1 MTYGHVRWLPASS
14 TGVKPAR
21 AGEFPAATRPPSSS
35 VCPTRYQGSG
45 AAPCLGPGPRPVT
58 AAGRPNHRA
67 AGAPATGRPASP
79 GPTDPGRPL
88 GAPEVSHQCRAAD
101 RPDDARVRRDAQAR
115 PGLRARLRVAPES
128 RAPACTVRTHLGSR
142 ARTTRWRTAWKRP
155 LWWTSG
161 RGSRPTLRR
170 NMPPPNRTRRAR
182 RGPKMRFAQ
191 RFVSCDEPYEA
202 PLSTG

>member
-45 AAPCLGPGPRPVT
+45 AAPCLEPGPQPVT
-58 AAGRPNHRA
+58 AAGLPSRRA
-67 AGAPATGRPASP
+67 AGASATGRSASP
-79 GPTDPGRPL
+79 GPTEPGRHPE
-88 GAPEVSHQCRAAD
+88 APEVSHQRRAAD
-101 RPDDARVRRDAQAR
+101 RPDDAWVRRDAQAR
-115 PGLRARLRVAPES
+115 PALRARLRVAPES
-128 RAPACTVRTHLGSR
+128 RAPACTVRTHQGSP
-142 ARTTRWRTAWKRP
+142 APTTQSRTAGKRP
-155 LWWTSG
+155 LGWRSG

-191 RFVSCDEPYEA
+191 RFVSCDEPYET